1 MEKIRGSFMST
12 LKTFA
17 KYAIWLIL
25 FWVLSDILIYY
36 GINSTYKA
44 ISNKGENPK
53 QVTINSAEAT
63 KVNGRIIGK
72 VSNDEEND
80 LSGKFLKIDLY
91 AENGNLLA
99 TEYEEIGNLRANE
112 VKSFETYFKMQDVKS
127 YGITVVE
134 QKEENTDGVFMTED
148 MTKIGVLALL
158 TYMIFF

>member
-1 MEKIRGSFMST
+1 MST

-91 AENGNLLA
+91 TENGNLLA

-127 YGITVVE
+127 RSEERRVG
-134 QKEENTDGVFMTED
+134 KECRSRWSP
-148 MTKIGVLALL
+148 
-158 TYMIFF
+158 YH

>member
-1 MEKIRGSFMST
+1 MST

-134 QKEENTDGVFMTED
+134 QKEENTDGAFMTED

>member
-1 MEKIRGSFMST
+1 MST

-158 TYMIFF
+158 TYMIFFYNEL

>member
-1 MEKIRGSFMST
+1 MST

-127 YGITVVE
+127 YDINIVDK
-134 QKEENTDGVFMTED
+134 KEENSDGVFMTED
-148 MTKIGVLALL
+148 MTKLGVLALL

>member
-1 MEKIRGSFMST
+1 M
-12 LKTFA
+12 
-17 KYAIWLIL
+17 
-25 FWVLSDILIYY
+25 IYY

-72 VSNDEEND
+72 ISNDDEND

-99 TEYEEIGNLRANE
+99 TEYEEIGNLRTNE
-112 VKSFETYFKMQDVKS
+112 VKDFETYFKMQDVKS
-127 YGITVVE
+127 YEITVVD
-134 QKEENTDGVFMTED
+134 QKEESSEGVFMTED
-148 MTKIGVLALL
+148 MTQIGVLALL

>member
-1 MEKIRGSFMST
+1 MST

-127 YGITVVE
+127 YEITVVE

>member
-1 MEKIRGSFMST
+1 MST

-99 TEYEEIGNLRANE
+99 TEYEKIGNLRANE
-112 VKSFETYFKMQDVKS
+112 VKSFETYFKMQDIKAYDISIVDEKN
-127 YGITVVE
+127 
-134 QKEENTDGVFMTED
+134 EETTTDVFMTED
-148 MTKIGVLALL
+148 MKKAGVLALL

>member
-1 MEKIRGSFMST
+1 MST

-148 MTKIGVLALL
+148 MTKIGVLTLL

>member
-1 MEKIRGSFMST
+1 MST

-44 ISNKGENPK
+44 ISNKGEDPK

>member
-1 MEKIRGSFMST
+1 MST

-127 YGITVVE
+127 YRITVVE

>member
-1 MEKIRGSFMST
+1 MST

-44 ISNKGENPK
+44 ISNKGENLK